1 MPCAPKATTAATAAA
16 AKTTRKEGS
25 QTDRIILHSD
35 MNSFYA
41 SVEQAERPELRG
53 KPVVVAGKEELRH
66 GIVLTKS
73 IEAKRYGI
81 KTAEA
86 LWQARAKCPDLIV
99 LPPNY
104 AL

>member
-1 MPCAPKATTAATAAA
+1 ME
-16 AKTTRKEGS
+16 RV
-25 QTDRIILHSD
+25 ILHSD

-41 SVEQAERPELRG
+41 SVEQSENPSLRG

-73 IEAKRYGI
+73 IEAKKYGI

-86 LWQARAKCPDLIV
+86 LWQARAKGPRRS
-99 LPPNY
+99 
-104 AL
+104 